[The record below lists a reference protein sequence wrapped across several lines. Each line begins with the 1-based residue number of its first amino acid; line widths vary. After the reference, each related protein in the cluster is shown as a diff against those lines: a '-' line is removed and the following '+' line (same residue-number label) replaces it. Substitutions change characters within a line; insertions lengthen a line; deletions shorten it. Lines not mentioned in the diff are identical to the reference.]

1 MNVGSREDKNM
12 SNNPQRDEIL
22 RRLDLAAEFVKYGGK
37 VGPRPVTPDGW
48 LEVFSIDRVENKPSA
63 AINVGSDPSK
73 RGIYTD
79 LGPGG
84 IKRSFFDAICQL
96 PTSPWMMGGEVYK
109 HFAVQTGVDGRDGK
123 VKAEKVAPTLGDVEG
138 FQKNFA
144 PETKDFLR
152 DKRGLTEESLAK
164 YRVGWCLKRQRNS
177 FPVFDEAGNLVNIRF
192 HNSKKEPKTL
202 NWAGY
207 GSARLWGLDRLAKA
221 APGITVILTEGEF
234 DAMLV
239 EQETGYLAVS
249 GTNGAKSF
257 QAGWVK
263 HFHGFHVVLLY
274 DSDQAGREAV
284 SGLVLPVFKPAV
296 LAGDVLSI
304 KVVWL
309 YDKPD
314 KGHKDFTD
322 WIIKDGG
329 SGAKLKELIAQ
340 AAPHTFPTP
349 ISHLEDPIT
358 LPSFELIDRAKYAGR
373 RVTVPIQIF
382 GENTVAYHAPKKF
395 TVASCPLKRDNKC
408 TGRASAPGACLEEV
422 VVPLGERVLIAGV
435 RATDGQLMNHLR
447 AYICDKDR
455 SPALTIK
462 DEDRITIRE
471 VFAHQVVGA
480 MAAERIELV
489 EKPIYIIGGG
499 LVEIGKYQATGRV
512 ITSYR
517 DQQPTM
523 LVDTIERLDEDYQG
537 FSVEKYRESL
547 EKLREMSPREIADD
561 LAVHVTR
568 IYERPDLHLGVLMVL
583 CSPLGFDFPGEGQ
596 IRGWL
601 TAIIVG
607 DTGTG
612 KTTVSEGFFNFARIG
627 SRVSGM
633 TASRTGI
640 TYGCEHDERRGWRI
654 KAGALLKMNRQA
666 LIVDEA
672 QDVPQ
677 EELKTMAEGIDT
689 GILRIDK
696 IQNKVFESRTRVIF
710 GCNPKHPKQAS
721 EQRTMDSF
729 RYGCEAIKGI
739 FPQMMIRRIDFAMFA
754 ATWDIEDKKKIYFP
768 EAPSTPQQVTDED
781 LRALIFFAW
790 NLKPEQIVIDDKVA
804 HYIRQQAKYLS
815 DKFGGSD
822 DLPIVYS
829 EDFRKT
835 MARLSVA
842 TAIIDLAA
850 TDDFSQVIV
859 DLGHV
864 SDACMLMERIYE
876 GRNCKL
882 DEYAQRYRQTH
893 GIEGIEEMVDY
904 IDALMANTASGERE
918 RFHHIFYELLNCPDN
933 SRVRKADLA
942 DEFDKQGPTIQ
953 GDMRFFRDNHLID
966 PSVQKGYKPEP
977 RFFQIWDFLRRKN
990 RGKYRFDVPYKK
1002 VFM

>member
-1 MNVGSREDKNM
+1 MSNDSQRDNILAKMDVQSVFEESGVLVAKGAIRDENGYLRCHSLYNEDKN
-12 SNNPQRDEIL
+12 
-22 RRLDLAAEFVKYGGK
+22 
-37 VGPRPVTPDGW
+37 
-48 LEVFSIDRVENKPSA
+48 PSA
-63 AINVGSDPSK
+63 TINVGNGRQ
-73 RGIYTD
+73 RGIYHD
-79 LGPGG
+79 FILGLT
-84 IKRSFFDAICQL
+84 KSVFDIAAESSGYPFMTGKEAFYYFGKL
-96 PTSPWMMGGEVYK
+96 
-109 HFAVQTGVDGRDGK
+109 TGVLSGNSNK
-123 VKAEKVAPTLGDVEG
+123 SEKVAPTMGDVTG
-138 FQKNFA
+138 FQKNVS

-152 DKRGLTEESLAK
+152 DKRGLTEDSLTK
-164 YRVGWCLKRQRNS
+164 YRVGWCLKRQRNA
-177 FPVFDEAGNLVNIRF
+177 FPVFDETGALVNIRF
-192 HNSKKEPKTL
+192 HNSKKDPKTL
-202 NWAGY
+202 NWSGY
-207 GSARLWGLDRLAKA
+207 GGARLWGLDRLAKA
-221 APGITVILTEGEF
+221 APGITVLLTEGEF
-234 DAMLV
+234 DAMLA
-239 EQETGYLAVS
+239 EQETGFLAVS

-284 SGLVLPVFKPAV
+284 QNLVLPVFKPAV

-322 WIIKDGG
+322 YIIKDGG
-329 SGAKLKELIAQ
+329 SGAKLKDLIRLAEPQ
-340 AAPHTFPTP
+340 TFPTP
-349 ISHLEDPIT
+349 ISHLETPTI
-358 LPSFELIDRAKYAGR
+358 LRSFELIDRAKYAGR
-373 RVTVPIQIF
+373 RVTMPIQIF
-382 GENTVAYHAPKKF
+382 GENTVAYHAPAKF

-408 TGRASAPGACLEEV
+408 TGREGHAGACMAEV
-422 VVPLGERVLIAGV
+422 VVPLGERILIAGV
-435 RATDGQLMNHLR
+435 RATDGQLLKNLR

-462 DEDRITIRE
+462 DEDKITIRE
-471 VFAHQVVGA
+471 VYSHQVVGA

-489 EKPIYIIGGG
+489 EKPVYVIGGG

-512 ITSYR
+512 VTSYR

-523 LVDTIERLDEDYQG
+523 LIDTLERLEEDYQG
-537 FSVEKYRESL
+537 FTVEKYRPSL
-547 EKLREMSPREIADD
+547 EKLRVMTPREIADD

-654 KAGALLKMNRQA
+654 KAGVLLKMNRQA

-672 QDVPQ
+672 QDIAQ

-689 GILRIDK
+689 GLLRINK
-696 IQNKVFESRTRVIF
+696 IQNKIFECRTRVIF
-710 GCNPKHPKQAS
+710 GCNPKSPKQAS
-721 EQRTMDSF
+721 DQRTMDSF

-739 FPQMMIRRIDFAMFA
+739 FPGMMIRRIDFAMFA
-754 ATWDIEDKKKIYFP
+754 ATWDIEDKEKIYFP
-768 EAPSTPQQVTDED
+768 EIPDTPQQVTDED

-790 NLKPEQIVIDDKVA
+790 NLKPEQIVIDDKTA

-842 TAIIDLAA
+842 MAIIDLAT

-859 DLGHV
+859 NLGHV
-864 SDACMLMERIYE
+864 SDACELMERIYE
-876 GRNCKL
+876 ARNCKL
-882 DEYAQRYRQTH
+882 DEYAKNYRQTH
-893 GIEGIEEMVDY
+893 GIEGAEEMAAE
-904 IDALMANTASGERE
+904 IDAKMVNTASDERI

-933 SRVRKADLA
+933 SRVRKSDLA
-942 DEFDKQGPTIQ
+942 DEFDVKPTTIQ
-953 GDMRFFRDNHLID
+953 SDIRFFRDNHLID

-977 RFFQIWDFLRRKN
+977 RFFQVWDFLRR
-990 RGKYRFDVPYKK
+990 RDREKYRFDVAYKK
-1002 VFM
+1002 IFV

>member
-1 MNVGSREDKNM
+1 M
-12 SNNPQRDEIL
+12 STNPQRDEIL
-22 RRLDLAAEFVKYGGK
+22 RRLDLLAEFEKYGGRIPP
-37 VGPRPVTPDGW
+37 GAITTPDGW
-48 LEVFSIDRVENKPSA
+48 HPVHSIDRVDEHPSA
-63 AINVGSDPSK
+63 AINVGSDPGK
-73 RGIYTD
+73 RGIYVDQAPT
-79 LGPGG
+79 GKGAM
-84 IKRSFFDAICQL
+84 SFFDMISRL
-96 PTSPWMMGGEVYK
+96 PGAPWMMGGEVYK
-109 HFAVQTGVDGRDGK
+109 HYAKMTGVDNGGGEAK
-123 VKAEKVAPTLGDVEG
+123 VERPAPTLTDVEG
-138 FQKNFA
+138 FQANLS
-144 PETKDFLR
+144 PETRQFLK
-152 DKRGLTEESLAK
+152 DKRGLTEDSLAK
-164 YRVGWCLKRQRNS
+164 YRVGWCIKRQRNA
-177 FPVFDEAGNLVNIRF
+177 FPVFDESGTLVNIRF

-207 GSARLWGLDRLAKA
+207 GAARLWGLERLAKA
-221 APGITVILTEGEF
+221 APGITVVITEGEF

-239 EQETGYLAVS
+239 EQETGMLTVS

-257 QAGWVK
+257 KADWVK

-274 DSDQAGREAV
+274 DSDQAGKEAV
-284 SGLVLPVFKPAV
+284 HGLVLPAFKEAV
-296 LAGDVLSI
+296 LAGKVLSL

-322 WIIKDGG
+322 FIVKDGG
-329 SGAKLKELIAQ
+329 SGAALKEMIRQ
-340 AAPHTFPTP
+340 TEPHSFPTP
-349 ISHLEDPIT
+349 ISHLEAPAV
-358 LPSFELIDRAKYAGR
+358 LSSFELIDRAKWAGK

-382 GENTVAYHAPKKF
+382 GENTVAYHAPSKF
-395 TVASCPLKRDNKC
+395 TVASCPLKKDSKC
-408 TGRASAPGACLEEV
+408 TGRKSSPGACMQEI

-447 AYICDKDR
+447 AYVCDQDR
-455 SPALTIK
+455 APALTIK
-462 DEDRITIRE
+462 DEDKLTIRE
-471 VFAHQVVGA
+471 VYAHQAVGA
-480 MAAERIELV
+480 MSAEKTELV
-489 EKPIYIIGGG
+489 EKPVYIIGGG

-523 LVDTIERLDEDYQG
+523 LVDTIERLEEDYQG
-537 FSVEKYRESL
+537 FSIEKYGASL
-547 EKLREMSPREIADD
+547 EKLQQMSPTEIADD

-601 TAIIVG
+601 TSIIIG

-672 QDVPQ
+672 QDIAQ

-689 GILRIDK
+689 GLLHIDK
-696 IQNKVFESRTRVIF
+696 IQNKIFESRTRVIF
-710 GCNPKHPKQAS
+710 GCNPKDKKIAA

-739 FPQMMIRRIDFAMFA
+739 FPQMMIRRIDFVMTA
-754 ATWDIEDKKKIYFP
+754 ATWDIEDKEKIYFP
-768 EAPSTPQQVTDED
+768 ELPDTPQQVTDED

-790 NLKPEQIVIDDKVA
+790 NLQPEQIVIEDKVA
-804 HYIRQQAKYLS
+804 HYIREMAKWLS

-842 TAIIDLAA
+842 TAIIDLST

-859 DLGHV
+859 KMDHV
-864 SDACMLMERIYE
+864 ADATMMIERIYE
-876 GRNCKL
+876 ARNCKL
-882 DEYAQRYRQTH
+882 DKYAQHYRQTH
-893 GIEGIEEMVDY
+893 GIEGIENIVFE
-904 IDALMANTASGERE
+904 IDIKMADTHSDARW

-933 SRVRKADLA
+933 ARVRKTDLV
-942 DEFDKQGPTIQ
+942 DEFDSNAKYIQ
-953 GDMRFFRDNHLID
+953 EDMQFFRDHHLVD
-966 PSVQKGYKPEP
+966 PNIQKGYKPEP
-977 RFFQIWDFLRRKN
+977 RFFQVWDYLERLNHAKYCFDIPWRKAQ
-990 RGKYRFDVPYKK
+990 RTRKDF
-1002 VFM
+1002 

>member
-1 MNVGSREDKNM
+1 M
-12 SNNPQRDEIL
+12 SNSPQRDEII
-22 RRLDLAAEFVKYGGK
+22 RRMDLQAEFVKYGGRIPANA
-37 VGPRPVTPDGW
+37 VPSVDGW
-48 LEVFSIDRVENKPSA
+48 LPVHSVDREDKHPSA
-63 AINVGSDPSK
+63 ALNVGNDPNK
-73 RGIYTD
+73 RGIYVDQAPT
-79 LGPGG
+79 GKGVMS
-84 IKRSFFDAICQL
+84 IFDTIVRL
-96 PTSPWMMGGEVYK
+96 PQAPWMMGGEAYR
-109 HFAVQTGVDGRDGK
+109 HFAATTGVDNGTGK
-123 VKAEKVAPTLGDVEG
+123 PSTEKIAPTMGDVEG
-138 FQKNFA
+138 FQKNMV
-144 PETKDFLR
+144 PKTKDFLR
-152 DKRGLTEESLAK
+152 DKRGFTEGTIEK
-164 YRVGWCLKRQRNS
+164 YKLGWCLKRQRNS
-177 FPVFDEAGNLVNIRF
+177 IPVFDENGNLVNIRF

-207 GSARLWGLDRLAKA
+207 GSARLWSLDRLAKA
-221 APGITVILTEGEF
+221 APGITVLLTEGEF
-234 DAMLV
+234 DAMLA

-284 SGLVLPVFKPAV
+284 QNLVLPVFKPAV
-296 LAGDVLSI
+296 LAGNVLSI
-304 KVVWL
+304 KVIWL

-322 WIIKDGG
+322 YIVKDGG
-329 SGAKLKELIAQ
+329 SGAKLKELITQ
-340 AAPHTFPTP
+340 AAPETFPTP
-349 ISHLEDPIT
+349 ISHLETPT
-358 LPSFELIDRAKYAGR
+358 VLPSFELIDRAKYAGR
-373 RVTVPIQIF
+373 RVTVPLQIF
-382 GENTVAYHAPKKF
+382 GENTVAYHAPKKI
-395 TVASCPLKRDNKC
+395 TVSSCPLLRDSKC
-408 TGRASAPGACLEEV
+408 TGRQTAPGACKAEID
-422 VVPLGERVLIAGV
+422 VPLGERVLIAGV

-447 AYICDKDR
+447 AYVCDKDR
-455 SPALTIK
+455 NPSLTIK
-462 DEDRITIRE
+462 DEDKITIRE

-480 MAAERIELV
+480 MAAERVELV
-489 EKPIYIIGGG
+489 EKPVYVIGGG

-523 LVDTIERLDEDYQG
+523 LIDTIECLEEDYQG
-537 FSVEKYRESL
+537 FSVEKYRPSL
-547 EKLREMSPREIADD
+547 KKLREMAPQEIADD

-568 IYERPDLHLGVLMVL
+568 IYERPDLHLGVLMTL

-689 GILRIDK
+689 GLLRIDK
-696 IQNKVFESRTRVIF
+696 IQNKIFESRTRVIF
-710 GCNPKHPKQAS
+710 GCNPKHPKQAA

-739 FPQMMIRRIDFAMFA
+739 FPGMMIRRIDFAMFA
-754 ATWDIEDKKKIYFP
+754 ATWDIEDKAKIYFP
-768 EAPSTPQQVTDED
+768 ETPNTPQQVTDED

-790 NLKPEQIVIDDKVA
+790 NLKPEQIVIDTNTA
-804 HYIRQQAKYLS
+804 HYIRQVAKYLS
-815 DKFGGSD
+815 DKFGGTD

-842 TAIIDLAA
+842 TAIIDLA
-850 TDDFSQVIV
+850 TTEDFSQVV
-859 DLGHV
+859 VNVGHV
-864 SDACMLMERIYE
+864 ANACELMERIYSA
-876 GRNCKL
+876 RNCKL
-882 DEYAQRYRQTH
+882 DRYAQHYRQTH
-893 GIEGIEEMVDY
+893 GIEGIDKIVAE
-904 IDALMANTASGERE
+904 IDAILIDTASDARW
-918 RFHHIFYELLNCPDN
+918 RFHHIMYELLNCPDS
-933 SRVRKADLA
+933 SRVRKNDLT
-942 DEFDKQGPTIQ
+942 DEFDVTPKCIQ
-953 GDMRFFRDNHLID
+953 GDMQFFRDHHLID
-966 PSVQKGYKPEP
+966 ANVQHGYKPEP
-977 RFFQIWDFLRRKN
+977 RFFQVLDYLERLN
-990 RGKYRFDVPYKK
+990 HEKYCFDIPWNKAQHDRN
-1002 VFM
+1002 